1 MAYILSK
8 KIDTNHHP
16 VACHQNPSL
25 KFDFNGDDNLDQFAI
40 QIDDKWDYTP
50 SGLHKACTSVWNNS
64 GGLKNVNLS
73 EINVEDAPPTGSNLR
88 QSVWAMAMGGAYSM
102 LIGMDIASTS
112 VEDLQTCG
120 RLVKF
125 MESTRFNE
133 THPDDSLARVETDYV
148 LAAPGDVYIVYGV
161 SVDSSLGI
169 HVQAGQYRIKSFDP
183 IDGDWVDQGSKTLT
197 AGDQTF
203 SKPDNIGTEAAFY
216 LDGR

>member
-1 MAYILSK
+1 M
-8 KIDTNHHP
+8 IDTHNHP

-25 KFDFNGDDNLDQFAI
+25 KFDFIGDENLDQFAV
-40 QIDDKWDYTP
+40 QIDEKWDYTP
-50 SGLHKACTSVWNNS
+50 SGLHKACTSEWNNG
-64 GGLKNVNLS
+64 GGLKNVNMS
-73 EINVEDAPPTGSNLR
+73 EINVPDAPPTGSNLR
-88 QSVWAMAMGGAYSM
+88 QSAWAMAMGGAYCM
-102 LIGMDIASTS
+102 FIGMDIANTS
-112 VEDLQTCG
+112 VDDLQTCG

-133 THPDDSLARVETDYV
+133 TQPDDSLGRGETDYV

-161 SVDSSLGI
+161 SVNSSLGVN
-169 HVQAGQYRIKSFDP
+169 VQAGQYRVKWFDP

-203 SKPDNIGTEAAFY
+203 TKPANIGTEAVLY